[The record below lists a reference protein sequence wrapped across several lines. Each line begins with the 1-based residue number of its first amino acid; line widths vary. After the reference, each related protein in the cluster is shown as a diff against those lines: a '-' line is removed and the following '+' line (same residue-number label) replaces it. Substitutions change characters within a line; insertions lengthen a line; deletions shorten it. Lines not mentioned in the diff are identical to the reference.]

1 MLSFAS
7 SLSDNSDAFV
17 VFVTDKYDYKDKN
30 KILSNELVRKID
42 SFLKSLK
49 TKKMKEEINSFDIS
63 EKKKCFVIKVKNN
76 YENYYFEEIGGA
88 FYTYVKKF
96 KNINS
101 IDIYADSLNEKK
113 DKLAKSFT
121 EFIFGFNLKSYT
133 FNKYKTFNKEKINKK
148 INFKI
153 ITSNKSKIENYYK
166 YYDAIKDGVFLT
178 RDLVSE
184 PPNVLNP
191 KAYVQKIK
199 KLSKLGLKI
208 KAYGETELKKLGLN
222 ALLGVGQGSSN
233 ETYLVSIEWNGKKK
247 PNQKPLAFVGKGVCF
262 DTGGISLKPP
272 KFMEEMKYDMAGSA
286 VVVGLLKSLA
296 LRKAKVNVIGVVG
309 LVENMPGGNAQD
321 LEILLNLTQ
330 EKL

>member
-7 SLSDNSDAFV
+7 GLSPNSDAFA
-17 VFVTDKYDYKDKN
+17 VFVTEKYEYRDENNFLPKDVAHKVN
-30 KILSNELVRKID
+30 L
-42 SFLKSLK
+42 FLKSLK
-49 TKKMKEEINSFDIS
+49 AKNKGEEINSVDIS
-63 EKKKCFVIKVKNN
+63 SQKKCFIIKVKNN
-76 YENYYFEEIGGA
+76 HNNSYFEEIGGI
-88 FYTYVKKF
+88 FFTYIKRF

-101 IDIYADSLNEKK
+101 VDIYADSLNEKK
-113 DKLAKSFT
+113 DNLIKFFS

-222 ALLGVGQGSSN
+222 ALLGVGQGSAN
-233 ETYLVSIEWNGKKK
+233 QTYLVTIRWNGNNKSK
-247 PNQKPLAFVGKGVCF
+247 QKPLAFKPSF
-262 DTGGISLKPP
+262 DNFLISC
-272 KFMEEMKYDMAGSA
+272 
-286 VVVGLLKSLA
+286 
-296 LRKAKVNVIGVVG
+296 R
-309 LVENMPGGNAQD
+309 
-321 LEILLNLTQ
+321 
-330 EKL
+330 